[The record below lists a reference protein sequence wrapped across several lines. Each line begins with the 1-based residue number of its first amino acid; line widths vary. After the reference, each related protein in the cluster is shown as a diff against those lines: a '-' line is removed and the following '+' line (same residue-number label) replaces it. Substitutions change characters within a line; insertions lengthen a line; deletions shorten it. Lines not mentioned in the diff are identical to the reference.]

1 MNLSGKKIL
10 ILDDDPDYRQRLSAD
25 LSGLGC
31 QVITANNQADALEC
45 LKHLPD
51 LLILDVLFAKSSAF
65 QFLLNAEQLALKPPV
80 IFLAKTLNN
89 SEILHALRLGAK
101 DYFEKYSLNIQQ
113 LEFAIEKAL
122 AISNPSQDSIYREQL
137 EKANRELR
145 EHLRVL
151 ERDQTA
157 GRRVQRR
164 LMPKGLKTPEGYLI
178 EHQIIPS
185 LFLSGDF
192 IDYAQIKQRYLAF
205 YLADVSGH
213 GASSAFVT
221 IWLKHVVSRMVREEG
236 LFGDYQS
243 FETGCSQMLQQINR
257 ELIETRIGHHL
268 TFFVGVIDTQTRQMR
283 YVVAGHLPLPVLIE
297 QGKTAYLEGQGKPVG
312 IFKDARWQIY
322 HRQLPE
328 NFALVCFSDG
338 VLELCQKKDIE
349 EKEADLLQKLSLS
362 TGSLESVCNTLAIN
376 QVSDNPDDIA
386 ILSISRSSISSS
398 TNPWSK
404 LPG

>member
-25 LSGLGC
+25 LSELGC
-31 QVITANNQADALEC
+31 QIMTAQNQAEALES

-51 LLILDVLFAKSSAF
+51 LLIIDVLFSQSSAF
-65 QFLLNAEQLALKPPV
+65 QFLINAEQLALKPPV
-80 IFLAKTLNN
+80 IFLAKTLN
-89 SEILHALRLGAK
+89 SLDILHALRLGAK

-113 LEFAIEKAL
+113 LEFAIEKVL
-122 AISNPSQDSIYREQL
+122 ATTQTQDSVYRNQL

-164 LMPKGLKTPEGYLI
+164 LMPKGLKTPEGYSI
-178 EHQIIPS
+178 EHDIIPS

-192 IDYAQIKQRYLAF
+192 IDYAQIKQRFLAF

-283 YVVAGHLPLPVLIE
+283 YVVAGHLPLPILIE
-297 QGKTAYLEGQGKPVG
+297 EGKAIYLEGQGKPVG
-312 IFKDARWQIY
+312 IFKEARWQIY

-328 NFALVCFSDG
+328 NFALICFSDG
-338 VLELCQKKDIE
+338 VLELSDKNDIE
-349 EKEADLLQKLSLS
+349 EKEADLLQKLSFT

-376 QVSDNPDDIA
+376 RVTENPDDIA
-386 ILSISRSSISSS
+386 ILSISRSVD
-398 TNPWSK
+398 K
-404 LPG
+404 

>member
-25 LSGLGC
+25 LAGLGC
-31 QVITANNQADALEC
+31 QVIMAINKSDATES

-51 LLILDVLFAKSSAF
+51 LLIIDVLFSQSSAF
-65 QFLLNAEQLALKPPV
+65 QFLFDLEQLTLKPPV
-80 IFLAKTLNN
+80 IFLAKTLN
-89 SEILHALRLGAK
+89 SHEILQALRLGAK
-101 DYFEKYSLNIQQ
+101 DYFEKYSLTIPQ

-122 AISNPSQDSIYREQL
+122 CAVNHSQDLDYPEQL

-164 LMPKGLKTPEGYLI
+164 LMPNGLKTLEGYKI

-283 YVVAGHLPLPVLIE
+283 YVVAGHLPLPILIE
-297 QGKTAYLEGQGKPVG
+297 DGEAFYLEGQGKPVG
-312 IFKDARWQIY
+312 IFKDARCKYIIVNC
-322 HRQLPE
+322 L
-328 NFALVCFSDG
+328 
-338 VLELCQKKDIE
+338 K
-349 EKEADLLQKLSLS
+349 
-362 TGSLESVCNTLAIN
+362 TLRYCVFLMAYWN
-376 QVSDNPDDIA
+376 
-386 ILSISRSSISSS
+386 
-398 TNPWSK
+398 
-404 LPG
+404 

>member
-10 ILDDDPDYRQRLSAD
+10 ILDDDRDFALRLSRD
-25 LSGLGC
+25 LSGSGC
-31 QVITANNQADALEC
+31 HSVTVDSAGDVLDLFKQ
-45 LKHLPD
+45 LPD
-51 LLILDVLFAKSSAF
+51 LVLIDIHFANSSAISIL
-65 QFLLNAEQLALKPPV
+65 QQAQQQELNPLV
-80 IFLAKTLNN
+80 IFLADTLDVTD
-89 SEILHALRLGAK
+89 LLAALRAGAK
-101 DYFEKYSLNIQQ
+101 DYLEKTDLDLQRLLSS
-113 LEFAIEKAL
+113 IEKAL
-122 AISNPSQDSIYREQL
+122 AIPDAGYREQL

-164 LMPKGLKTPEGYLI
+164 LMPKGLKTPEGYRI
-178 EHQIIPS
+178 EHAIIPS

-236 LFGDYQS
+236 LFSDYHS
-243 FETGCSQMLQQINR
+243 FEMGCAQMLQQINR
-257 ELIETRIGHHL
+257 ELIETRVGHHL
-268 TFFVGVIDTQTRQMR
+268 TLFVGVIDTQTRQMR

-297 QGKTAYLEGQGKPVG
+297 QGSAVYLEGQGKPVG

-328 NFALVCFSDG
+328 NFALICFSDG
-338 VLELCQKKDIE
+338 VLELCNKKDLA
-349 EKEADLLQKLSLS
+349 EKEADLLKKLSLS

-376 QVSDNPDDIA
+376 QVENHPDDIA
-386 ILSISRSSISSS
+386 ILSISRL
-398 TNPWSK
+398 PE

>member
-1 MNLSGKKIL
+1 MNLAGKKIL
-10 ILDDDPDYRQRLSAD
+10 ILDDDPDYRQRLSED
-25 LSGLGC
+25 LMGLGC
-31 QVITANNQADALEC
+31 SVLTANSPTDALES
-45 LKHLPD
+45 LKCLPD
-51 LLILDVLFAKSSAF
+51 LLIIDVHFSQSSAF
-65 QFLLNAEQLALKPPV
+65 QFLISAEQLALKPPV
-80 IFLAKTLNN
+80 IFLAKTLN
-89 SEILHALRLGAK
+89 SPDILQALRFGAK
-101 DYFEKYSLNIQQ
+101 EYFEKYTLNIQQ
-113 LEFAIEKAL
+113 LEFAIEKIL
-122 AISNPSQDSIYREQL
+122 ATASIKTSVINSSSHDSVYRDQL

-164 LMPKGLKTPEGYLI
+164 LMPKGLQTQDGYRV
-178 EHQIIPS
+178 EHEIIPS

-192 IDYAQIKQRYLAF
+192 IDYALIKQRYLAF

-243 FETGCSQMLQQINR
+243 FEMGCSQMLQQINR

-297 QGKTAYLEGQGKPVG
+297 QGKACFLEGQGKPVG
-312 IFKDARWQIY
+312 LFKDARWQIY

-338 VLELCQKKDIE
+338 VLELCDKKDLE
-349 EKEADLLQKLSLS
+349 EKESDLLQKLSLS

-376 QVSDNPDDIA
+376 KVKDNPDDIA
-386 ILSISRSSISSS
+386 ILSVSRSSGLL
-398 TNPWSK
+398 N
-404 LPG
+404 

>member
-10 ILDDDPDYRQRLSAD
+10 ILDDDRDFGLRLSGY
-25 LSGLGC
+25 LVGSGCL
-31 QVITANNQADALEC
+31 VMTAMDETEALDAF
-45 LKHLPD
+45 KQLPD
-51 LLILDVLFAKSSAF
+51 LVLLDVHFANSSAISIL
-65 QFLLNAEQLALKPPV
+65 QQAQQQALNFPV
-80 IFLAKTLNN
+80 IFLANTLD
-89 SEILHALRLGAK
+89 SEELLTALRLGAK
-101 DYFEKYSLNIQQ
+101 DYLEKTHLDFRQ
-113 LEFAIEKAL
+113 LELSIDKAL
-122 AISNPSQDSIYREQL
+122 AASQLQDSGYREQL

-164 LMPKGLKTPEGYLI
+164 LMPKGLKTPEGYTV
-178 EHQIIPS
+178 EHIIIPS

-236 LFGDYQS
+236 LFGDYHS
-243 FETGCSQMLQQINR
+243 FEMGCAQMLQQINR
-257 ELIETRIGHHL
+257 ELIETRVGHHL
-268 TFFVGVIDTQTRQMR
+268 TLFVGVIDTQTRQMR
-283 YVVAGHLPLPVLIE
+283 YVVAGHLPMPVLIE
-297 QGKTAYLEGQGKPVG
+297 RGTAVYLEGQGKPVG

-328 NFALVCFSDG
+328 NFALICFSDG
-338 VLELCQKKDIE
+338 VLELCDKKDME
-349 EKEADLLQKLSLS
+349 EKEADLLKKLSLS
-362 TGSLESVCNTLAIN
+362 TGSLESICNTLSIN
-376 QVSDNPDDIA
+376 QVQDNPDDIA
-386 ILSISRSSISSS
+386 ILSISRL
-398 TNPWSK
+398 TE
-404 LPG
+404 LPGQN

>member
-1 MNLSGKKIL
+1 MSLSDKKIL
-10 ILDDDPDYRQRLSAD
+10 ILDDDRDYRQRLSND
-25 LSGLGC
+25 LIGLGC
-31 QVITANNQADALEC
+31 HLLVAESKTEALTA
-45 LKHLPD
+45 LKTLPD
-51 LLILDVLFAKSSAF
+51 LVLVDISFCKSTAIL
-65 QFLLNAEQLALKPPV
+65 LLQEAQQTEINVPS
-80 IFLAKTLNN
+80 IFFAKTLNAVDVQN
-89 SEILHALRLGAK
+89 ALRVGAK
-101 DYFEKYSLNIQQ
+101 DYFEKYSTNIQQ
-113 LEFAIEKAL
+113 LEFAMEKVL
-122 AISNPSQDSIYREQL
+122 TSKSVDDRGYREQL

-157 GRRVQRR
+157 GRRVQQR
-164 LMPKGLKTPEGYLI
+164 LMPKGLTTAEGYTI
-178 EHQIIPS
+178 EHHIIPS

-243 FETGCSQMLQQINR
+243 FETGCAQMLQHINR
-257 ELIETRIGHHL
+257 ELVETRVGHHL

-283 YVVAGHLPLPVLIE
+283 YVVAGHLPLPILLE
-297 QGKTAYLEGQGKPVG
+297 NGKAVYLEGQGKPVG
-312 IFKDARWQIY
+312 LFKDARWQIY

-328 NFALVCFSDG
+328 NFSLICFSDG
-338 VLELCQKKDIE
+338 VLELCDKRDIE
-349 EKEADLLQKLSLS
+349 EKEADLLKKIATS

-376 QVSDNPDDIA
+376 QVKDSPDDIA
-386 ILSISRSSISSS
+386 ILTISRSS
-398 TNPWSK
+398 T
-404 LPG
+404 LPS

>member
-10 ILDDDPDYRQRLSAD
+10 ILDDDTDYRQRLSSD
-25 LSGLGC
+25 LAGLGC
-31 QVITANNQADALEC
+31 HVIVAFNQTEAIES
-45 LKHLPD
+45 LKSLPD
-51 LLILDVLFAKSSAF
+51 LLIIDVQFSNSSAF
-65 QFLLNAEQLALKPPV
+65 QFLQSIEQFALKPPV
-80 IFLAKTLNN
+80 IFLAKSLNN
-89 SEILHALRLGAK
+89 SEILNALRLGAR
-101 DYFEKYSLNIQQ
+101 DFFEKYSLNIQQ
-113 LEFAIEKAL
+113 LEFAIERAL
-122 AISNPSQDSIYREQL
+122 AVNAGSQDSVYREQL

-164 LMPKGLKTPEGYLI
+164 LMPNGLKTPEGYKI

-243 FETGCSQMLQQINR
+243 FELGCSQMLQSINK

-283 YVVAGHLPLPVLIE
+283 YVVAGHLPLPILIE
-297 QGKTAYLEGQGKPVG
+297 DGKACYLEGQGKAVG

-328 NFALVCFSDG
+328 KFALICFSDG
-338 VLELCQKKDIE
+338 VLELCDKKDLE
-349 EKEADLLQKLSLS
+349 EKEAHLLQKLASS
-362 TGSLESVCNTLAIN
+362 TGSLESVCNTLGIK

-386 ILSISRSSISSS
+386 ILSISRAPFSS
-398 TNPWSK
+398 
-404 LPG
+404 